1 MRADWLRRR
10 CRHAAK
16 RGFYWRFLPVS
27 DTCRASGTRERDQT
41 GGRSIIASLPSLVI
55 SSSSSSP
62 SFVFFLLLLPQKN
75 NTHFFFSVSEGTL
88 RREARLF
95 FLYFLWQ
102 WTPLVRATKRAA
114 KQRQSNGNR
123 PVEILSDNSIC
134 SRCLVFF
141 FFFLPSAG
149 GVENKPTR
157 ARREVR
163 AVGEEADRAR

>member
-1 MRADWLRRR
+1 MRADWLRPR

-62 SFVFFLLLLPQKN
+62 SFVFFLLLPQKN